1 MTMIDVRVE
10 IDGSRA
16 GQALHEATEKLD
28 SAGGDV
34 FLGFS
39 AVRRLDPRG
48 LRALEDFASA
58 ADDKA
63 VMVTLRGINVDIHE
77 VLKLAR
83 LSSRFSIAN

>member
-1 MTMIDVRVE
+1 MTMIDVWVE
-10 IDGSRA
+10 LDGSRA
-16 GQALHEATEKLD
+16 GQALHEATEKRD

-34 FLGFS
+34 FLDFS

-63 VMVTLRGINVDIHE
+63 VMVTLRSINVDIHK

-83 LSSRFSIAN
+83 LSSRFSIVN